1 LTPRQATAG
10 VFFVNGAGAGTLL
23 PHVPD
28 LKEALDV
35 SAGVIGLC
43 LLAMAL
49 GALIAMPLAGQV
61 LARRPTRA
69 VLGPAV
75 VAYTVLVAF
84 PLLAGT
90 PAVLAALLFAV
101 GSANGALDVTMNAHG
116 SGLERRLG
124 RPIMSSLHAGWSIG
138 GVAGAAAAAASAAA
152 GADPRAA
159 VAVTAAVLLVL
170 GLACVPRTG
179 DVAVRPAPPGR
190 LARPSRGVLAL
201 GALCAL
207 VMLTEGAMNDWSAL
221 YLRSSLGT
229 GAAVAAA
236 GFGVFSA
243 GMAVGR
249 LGGDAVVARLGGP
262 LVLRG
267 GTALAALAL
276 GGLLLAGSAPVALA
290 GLALVGLGVANGV
303 PLLFSAAGRQPRP
316 GPAIAAVSTMGYVA
330 FLAGPPFIG
339 FLSDAIG
346 LPGALGTICAAVAA
360 VVLLGGRVVAPQAT
374 VLVCHPPK
382 RSPG

>member
-28 LKEALDV
+28 LKDRLDV

-49 GALIAMPLAGQV
+49 GALIAMPLAGQA
-61 LARRPTRA
+61 LARHSTRR

-75 VAYTVLVAF
+75 VAYPVLVAF

-90 PAVLAALLFAV
+90 PLVLAGLLFAV
-101 GSANGALDVTMNAHG
+101 GLANGTLDVTMNAHG
-116 SGLERRLG
+116 AGLERRSG
-124 RPIMSSLHAGWSIG
+124 RPLMSSLHAGWSIG
-138 GVAGAAAAAASAAA
+138 GVAGAAAAAGTAAA

-159 VAVTAAVLLVL
+159 VAATAAVLVVV
-170 GLACVPRTG
+170 GLLCLPRTG
-179 DVAVRPAPPGR
+179 QVPAPEAPPGR
-190 LARPSRGVLAL
+190 LVLPSREVLAL
-201 GALCAL
+201 GALCVL

-221 YLRSSLGT
+221 YLRSSLGA
-229 GAAVAAA
+229 GAAVASA
-236 GFGVFSA
+236 GFGAFSA

-249 LGGDAVVARLGGP
+249 LGGDAVVARLGATR
-262 LVLRG
+262 VLRG
-267 GTALAALAL
+267 GAALAALAL
-276 GGLLLAGSAPVALA
+276 GGLLLAGSLGPALF

-360 VVLLGGRVVAPQAT
+360 VVLLGGRVAAPQTT